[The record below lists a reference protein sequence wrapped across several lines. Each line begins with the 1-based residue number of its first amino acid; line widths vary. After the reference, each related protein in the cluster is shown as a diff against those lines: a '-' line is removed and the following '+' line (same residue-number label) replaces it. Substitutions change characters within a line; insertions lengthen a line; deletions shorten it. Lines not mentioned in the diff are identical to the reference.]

1 MKMRGILVYC
11 LFVGMSSMYSQASDS
26 IRIKEDLLYDKYT
39 LDDTYKYDKEERE
52 IQWTKIKEGL
62 RNIDNF
68 EHEYLAFGFLQNVK
82 NTIGKPPVTKD
93 FIKTKWN
100 YITDSLGVRQSQAI
114 PLYDLNDLSEPAIY
128 GRDGALIA
136 ILSDSLDYYKIAIAS
151 KKGEWFVPKKYIFD
165 LGPVHFDKVIFVD
178 RKNQNIVTLEYVD
191 SVWLVRS
198 KNPATTGLDHP
209 PYKEATPLGI
219 YVLQHKLAKMVY
231 LKDGSNEIGGYA
243 PYAIR
248 FSDGA
253 YIHGVPVNVPHTE
266 MIEYSSTLG
275 TTPRSHMCVRNATS
289 HAKFIYD
296 WAPVNATLVYVIE

>member
-1 MKMRGILVYC
+1 MKMKRMLVCC
-11 LFVGMSSMYSQASDS
+11 LFLSLSCMHSYASDS
-26 IRIKEDLLYDKYT
+26 IQIKGDLLYDKYT
-39 LDDTYKYDKEERE
+39 LNDTYKYGKEERE
-52 IQWTKIKEGL
+52 IQWSKIKQGL

-68 EHEYLAFGFLQNVK
+68 EHEYLTFGILQNVK
-82 NTIGKPPVTKD
+82 NRNGKPPVTKD

-114 PLYDLNDLSEPAIY
+114 PLYDLNDLSQPAIY

-151 KKGEWFVPKKYIFD
+151 KEGEWYVPKKYLFD

-178 RKNQNIVTLEYVD
+178 RKNQNIVTLEYSD
-191 SVWLVRS
+191 GEWLVRS
-198 KNPATTGLDHP
+198 KNPATTGLNHP
-209 PYKEATPLGI
+209 PYKEATPLGV
-219 YVLQHKLAKMVY
+219 YVLQQKLAKMVY
-231 LKDGSNEIGGYA
+231 LKDGSDEVGGYA
-243 PYAIR
+243 PYANR

-253 YIHGVPVNVPHTE
+253 YIHGVPVNVPNTE
-266 MIEYSSTLG
+266 MVEYSSTLG

-296 WAPVNATLVYVIE
+296 WAPVNETLVYVIE